1 MSADFITPVVDNPYT
16 FGQIAAA
23 NALSDIYAM
32 GGEVKSALNLLMWD
46 KINLSKE
53 VVAEILAGGLSKLEE
68 AGGALLGGHT
78 ISDNEQKYGLSVT
91 GLIHPKKIWRN
102 NTAKIG
108 DALILTKPLGIGIL
122 STALK
127 AKKLDSKIIEKIS
140 KSMAT
145 LNKQAAQIA
154 KNFTIHSCTDITGY
168 GLLGHLYE
176 MVNPNISLC
185 LDSNNIPIFK
195 ETFFFAKEGIIPGGS
210 HANKRE
216 IEKYCNFSLP
226 KDSLLKDLEIILF
239 DAQTS
244 GGLVFAL
251 PQTQA
256 KDFLKKLIDS
266 GIEDAKIIGEVQERR
281 KKEILIF

>member
-1 MSADFITPVVDNPYT
+1 MSADFITPVVNDPYT

-46 KINLSKE
+46 RVNLSKE
-53 VVAEILAGGLSKLEE
+53 IINAILEGGLSKIEE
-68 AGGALLGGHT
+68 SGGALLGGHT

-102 NTAKIG
+102 NTAQIG
-108 DALILTKPLGIGIL
+108 DILILTKPLGIGIL

-127 AKKLDSKIIEKIS
+127 AGKIHNDLEKKIS
-140 KSMAT
+140 KSMAE
-145 LNKQAAQIA
+145 LNKKAAKIA
-154 KNFTIHSCTDITGY
+154 QSFTIHACTDITGY

-176 MVNPNISLC
+176 MVNPNISLKIN
-185 LDSNNIPIFK
+185 SSEIPIFK
-195 ETFFFAKEGIIPGGS
+195 EAFTFAKEGIIPGGS
-210 HANKRE
+210 YANKKE
-216 IEKYCNFSLP
+216 VEKYCQFLLSL
-226 KDSLLKDLEIILF
+226 DSLYKDLEIILF

-256 KDFLKKLIDS
+256 KDFLDTLIDN
-266 GIEDAKIIGEVQERR
+266 GVENAKIIGEVTDKQE
-281 KKEILIF
+281 KDILIF